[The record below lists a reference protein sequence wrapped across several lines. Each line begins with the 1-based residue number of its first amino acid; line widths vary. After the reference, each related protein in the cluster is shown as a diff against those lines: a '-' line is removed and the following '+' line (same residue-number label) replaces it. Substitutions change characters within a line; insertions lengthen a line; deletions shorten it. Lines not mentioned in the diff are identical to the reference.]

1 MKPDDHGPA
10 RLGTNSCGRWRMQ
23 TDDHRKRPFTTEL
36 GRWMIAGGGRQPAVS
51 KTVGGLANPSSQR
64 RRYKSPGPMMLPR
77 PLADAMTFASVVS
90 SRHLSRRASA
100 TYSAS

>member
-36 GRWMIAGGGRQPAVS
+36 GRWMIAGGGRQARGLQNRWRLGES
-51 KTVGGLANPSSQR
+51 KLAAP
-64 RRYKSPGPMMLPR
+64 
-77 PLADAMTFASVVS
+77 PLQISGADDVAKA
-90 SRHLSRRASA
+90 SRR
-100 TYSAS
+100 